1 MLHIQA
7 AQFGPPPSPNAQ
19 RNRKTVQATRDGQ
32 FFVVAKLQLLKQTNS
47 QTGVEGGER
56 RTETGA
62 PVGSLLQAEK
72 KSEQWGGKK
81 RDRQTETQRETE
93 SAREAERDRQR
104 ERERDRDRE
113 TERELIF

>member
-81 RDRQTETQRETE
+81 RDRQTETQR
-93 SAREAERDRQR
+93 ARERQR
-104 ERERDRDRE
+104 ETGTERERDRD
-113 TERELIF
+113 TERLRES

>member
-56 RTETGA
+56 RTEAGA

-81 RDRQTETQRETE
+81 RDRQTETQR
-93 SAREAERDRQR
+93 ARERQR
-104 ERERDRDRE
+104 ETGTERERDRDRE
-113 TERELIF
+113 RLRES